1 MCSRARALTGD
12 ATIYVLNGL
21 FPGTSPAY
29 LRHGLRPVLGSFE
42 EIPPDAADLDAILV
56 ATCSPDHLFPA
67 TACLVQAAIATRK
80 ELGSNLGLFVMI
92 RPRAGDFLYSDY
104 DFDIM
109 LRDTEIMF
117 EAGADGF
124 IFGVITQD
132 GELDLPRMR
141 ELIKRC
147 PGRKITLH
155 RAFESVRSPER
166 TLEQAA
172 DLGVHYVFTGGP
184 PPYGR
189 WGDNQI
195 PDETMQD
202 GLFETPATL
211 NDTWGYKSF
220 DQNWKSAE
228 EVLRLKNHLN
238 TRGIN
243 YLLNVGPDYLG
254 RIPAPSQQILRQV
267 GQALRK

>member
-1 MCSRARALTGD
+1 MKYKLEVGARTVEDTIAAWKGGADRVELYVSPAEGALT
-12 ATIYVLNGL
+12 
-21 FPGTSPAY
+21 PS
-29 LRHGLRPVLGSFE
+29 LG
-42 EIPPDAADLDAILV
+42 
-56 ATCSPDHLFPA
+56 
-67 TACLVQAAIATRK
+67 LVQAAIATRK
-80 ELGSNLGLFVMI
+80 KLGSDLGLFVMI

-117 EAGADGF
+117 DAGADGF

-147 PGRKITLH
+147 PGKKITLH

-172 DLGVHYVFTGGP
+172 DLGVNYVFTGGP

-189 WGDNQI
+189 WSDNQI
-195 PDETMQD
+195 PKLIEQAAGRLKIVIAIGGQFKNQDLPWLIKATGATEYHIINGYRKRPSAMKFAYGVKADEQD
-202 GLFETPATL
+202 YLQKTL
-211 NDTWGYKSF
+211 PTIEFLEEKAVRELRDLF
-220 DQNWKSAE
+220 DQFE
-228 EVLRLKNHLN
+228 
-238 TRGIN
+238 
-243 YLLNVGPDYLG
+243 
-254 RIPAPSQQILRQV
+254 
-267 GQALRK
+267 